1 MEDDDNVLQDVTQ
14 FISPS
19 DDLTAFIV
27 QMIVLCSS
35 LIIGIGGAISK
46 VVGYHRLPGKKEE
59 ENALRSLVLSIFFD
73 YLWPI
78 IGIYPAIFVWFEY
91 KAAEDLMY
99 NPIPF
104 IINLFLY
111 FGIIK
116 VIFFFIKGRFFRNSL
131 SI

>member
-1 MEDDDNVLQDVTQ
+1 MKSFQAVEDDDNVLQDVTQ

-27 QMIVLCSS
+27 QMIVLVSS

-46 VVGYHRLPGKKEE
+46 AVGYCRIPGKKEE
-59 ENALRSLVLSIFFD
+59 ENAVRSLVLSIFFD

-91 KAAEDLMY
+91 KGAEDLMY

-116 VIFFFIKGRFFRNSL
+116 VIFFFIKVKVS
-131 SI
+131 